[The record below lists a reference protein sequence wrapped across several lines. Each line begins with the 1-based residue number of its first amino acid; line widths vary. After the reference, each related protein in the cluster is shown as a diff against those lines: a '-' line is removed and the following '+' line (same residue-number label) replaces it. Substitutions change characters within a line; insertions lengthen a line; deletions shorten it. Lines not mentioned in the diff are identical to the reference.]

1 MAEYF
6 HFLLTLLGC
15 APHPLFDAEPFR
27 LMDTDPIARAQSKR
41 LGVGRRRL
49 LVPIYSTVVDRLIYA
64 SDF

>member
-1 MAEYF
+1 
-6 HFLLTLLGC
+6 
-15 APHPLFDAEPFR
+15 
-27 LMDTDPIARAQSKR
+27 MDTDPIARAQSKR